1 MAWSTRQLAELAG
14 TTVKT
19 VRYYHDVGL
28 LDLPERAGNGYKQY
42 QVPHLLRLLQIRRL
56 SDLGLPL
63 AQIAALGRADEEPA
77 DAIRLL
83 DAELAATIERLQR
96 VRAELAVILDHRAAV
111 DVPEGFADV
120 AAGLSETDRS
130 MLLIYSRI
138 LDGRA
143 MAEMRELVQRR
154 DDGDDEFDALPADA
168 DEATIEAL
176 AVRMAPGLVRA
187 RAEFAAVRDP
197 GAFAPRGEAFAQAA
211 VVPAMLHLY
220 NRAQLLTLARAEQIS
235 AEQIGTEQT
244 GAGTE
249 A

>member
-14 TTVKT
+14 TTVKA
-19 VRYYHDVGL
+19 VRYYHEIGL

-56 SDLGLPL
+56 IDLGLPL

-77 DAIRLL
+77 EAIRVL

-96 VRAELAVILDHRAAV
+96 VRAELAVVLNHRAAV
-111 DVPEGFADV
+111 EVPEGFAAV
-120 AAGLSETDRS
+120 AGTMSATDRA
-130 MLLIYSRI
+130 MMLIYSRV

-154 DDGDDEFDALPADA
+154 DDGDDEFEVLPADA

-176 AVRMAPGLVRA
+176 AVRMAPGLA
-187 RAEFAAVRDP
+187 RAQADFAAVREP
-197 GAFAPRGEAFAQAA
+197 GSFAPRGEAYARDA
-211 VVPAMLHLY
+211 VVPAMVHLY
-220 NRAQLLTLARAEQIS
+220 NRAQLLTLHRAH
-235 AEQIGTEQT
+235 QIGLEQQ
-244 GAGTE
+244 ADR
-249 A
+249 